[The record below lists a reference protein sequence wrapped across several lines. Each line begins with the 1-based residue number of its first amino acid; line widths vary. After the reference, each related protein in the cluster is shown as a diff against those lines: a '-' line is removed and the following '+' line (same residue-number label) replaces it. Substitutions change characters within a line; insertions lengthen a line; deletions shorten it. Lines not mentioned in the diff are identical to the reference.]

1 MEVGRDDIV
10 ESVVRLINGVGR
22 SPYLFVGSGFSR
34 RYMGTD
40 DWVGLLRHLCS
51 RLSDDPFRLDSYLAR
66 CPDESD
72 NSALP
77 SAATMLDKDMR
88 IAVLEDP
95 RFASFRNDH
104 VEDIRQRKSILK
116 IMAAE
121 RLSSFKPEYM
131 THELDILREVGRRRI
146 SGVITTNY
154 DCLLELL
161 FPEFK
166 VFVGQDDLVFHR
178 TFEMGEIYK
187 IHGSMDNPESMVLE
201 EADYAKLAETQDYL
215 AAKLLTIFMEYPI
228 ILALLDQ
235 G

>member
-1 MEVGRDDIV
+1 
-10 ESVVRLINGVGR
+10 
-22 SPYLFVGSGFSR
+22 
-34 RYMGTD
+34 
-40 DWVGLLRHLCS
+40 
-51 RLSDDPFRLDSYLAR
+51 
-66 CPDESD
+66 
-72 NSALP
+72 
-77 SAATMLDKDMR
+77 MLDKDMR

-95 RFASFRNDH
+95 RFASFRDDH
-104 VEDIRQRKSILK
+104 AEDIRQRKSVLK

-121 RLSSFKPEYM
+121 RLSSFKPDHM

-154 DCLLELL
+154 DCLLESL

-201 EADYAKLAETQDYL
+201 EADYSKTRRNPG
-215 AAKLLTIFMEYPI
+215 LLGSQVANYFYGIPNYFYRLFP
-228 ILALLDQ
+228 
-235 G
+235 